1 MKKLLVALTVTGI
14 MVGSLATVSLA
25 KDDYHKED
33 GPHLSNRYNGS
44 YYYDVAWSRVTPNSG
59 YRSEVIMFIKK
70 NGSWST
76 GKLTKVPKNSS
87 VTCYSHTIQGSG
99 ANGAISAIADY
110 LV

>member
-1 MKKLLVALTVTGI
+1 MKKLLVALSVIGI
-14 MVGSLATVSLA
+14 MVGSLATMSMA
-25 KDDYHKED
+25 AYHTED

-87 VTCYSHTIQGSG
+87 VTCYSQTIQGSG
-99 ANGAISAIADY
+99 ANGATSVIGDY